1 MTAIDSSL
9 HLTFTLIALET
20 EPRMFEAV
28 QKYWPDRSGS
38 AVNVFESLSL
48 LKFDGILP

>member
-1 MTAIDSSL
+1 MIDNL
-9 HLTFTLIALET
+9 HLTSTLIALET

-38 AVNVFESLSL
+38 AMKVFVSLSL
-48 LKFDGILP
+48 LKFVGILP